1 MEIGFFE
8 IDVLGKLHADLFLL
22 VLYSGGELEFS
33 FLDLIMGLKKYGA
46 YVVGLNSN
54 NMLEGPSYLVSR
66 NLLSSCEQESKWIY
80 NPFRLIELSKSK
92 SNSNSNSNLKN
103 KRRLEDEEEITLRK
117 SSKISEDAVDGG
129 EGQRVVHDVSHARA
143 DQSND
148 QRRAGDNSD
157 RSKDIHQ
164 VEDQSDESDRSS
176 NQHQEEEEADDSDQP
191 NDEHWAMED
200 SDQSNDQQQAG
211 DYSDYSSL
219 IHQLGRDISINCLLR
234 LPRSDYGSI
243 GSLNRSFRSLIR
255 GGELYRLRRQ
265 MGIVEHWVYF
275 SCNLLEWEAYDP
287 NHKRWM
293 HLPRMTSNDCFMCS
307 DKESLAVGTEL
318 LVFGKEI
325 TSQVIYRYSIL
336 TNTWS
341 SDLKMNEPRCLF
353 GSASLREVAILAG
366 GCDLSGNILSS
377 AELYNSETGT
387 WMTLPT
393 MNKARKMC
401 SGVFMDGKFYVI
413 GGIGTGNP
421 KMLTCGE
428 VYDLETGV
436 WTEIPD
442 MFPARNAGAAAAGAP
457 TATEAPP
464 LVAVVNNTLYAADYA
479 EKEVRKYEKE
489 RNEWIT
495 IGRLPERAVS
505 MNGWGLAFRACGD
518 RLIVIGGPRALGG
531 GMIELN
537 SWVPSEGPPQW
548 DVLARRP
555 SGSFVYNCTVM
566 GC

>member
-1 MEIGFFE
+1 MVGSEN
-8 IDVLGKLHADLFLL
+8 
-22 VLYSGGELEFS
+22 SG
-33 FLDLIMGLKKYGA
+33 
-46 YVVGLNSN
+46 

-66 NLLSSCEQESKWIY
+66 DLPSSCEQESKWIY
-80 NPFRLIELSKSK
+80 NTFRLIELSS
-92 SNSNSNSNLKN
+92 N
-103 KRRLEDEEEITLRK
+103 KRRLEDGEDITLRK
-117 SSKISEDAVDGG
+117 SSRLSDCVEGG
-129 EGQRVVHDVSHARA
+129 EGCRVGHDVSHARA

-148 QRRAGDNSD
+148 KRQDGDDSD
-157 RSKDIHQ
+157 QSNDPHQ
-164 VEDQSDESDRSS
+164 AEDQSDDF
-176 NQHQEEEEADDSDQP
+176 
-191 NDEHWAMED
+191 D
-200 SDQSNDQQQAG
+200 SDQSNDQNQEEDDSDHSDDEHQPRDDSEQSNDQQQGG
-211 DYSDYSSL
+211 DYSDCSSL
-219 IHQLGRDISINCLLR
+219 IGQLGRDISINCLLR

-243 GSLNRSFRSLIR
+243 ASLNRSFRSLIR

-275 SCNLLEWEAYDP
+275 SCDLLEWEAYDP
-287 NHKRWM
+287 NNNRWM
-293 HLPRMTSNDCFMCS
+293 HLPRMTSNECFKCS

-325 TSQVIYRYSIL
+325 ISHVIYRYSIL

-341 SDLKMNEPRCLF
+341 SGMKMNMPRCLF
-353 GSASLREVAILAG
+353 GSASLGEIAILAG
-366 GCDLSGNILSS
+366 GCDPHGNILRS

-387 WMTLPT
+387 WMTLPS

-401 SGVFMDGKFYVI
+401 SGVFMDRKFYVI

-421 KMLTCGE
+421 KILTCGE
-428 VYDLETGV
+428 VYDLETGT

-442 MFPARNAGAAAAGAP
+442 MFPARNGGAAADAP
-457 TATEAPP
+457 TASEAPP

-479 EKEVRKYEKE
+479 EKEVRKYEKK

-495 IGRLPERAVS
+495 IGSLPERAVS

-537 SWVPSEGPPQW
+537 SWVPNEGPPRW
-548 DVLARRP
+548 DLLARKR